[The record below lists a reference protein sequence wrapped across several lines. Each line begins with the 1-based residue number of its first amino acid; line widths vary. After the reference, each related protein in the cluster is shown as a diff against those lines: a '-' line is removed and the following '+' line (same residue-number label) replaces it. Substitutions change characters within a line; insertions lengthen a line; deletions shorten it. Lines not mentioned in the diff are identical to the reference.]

1 MEEVYARLRM
11 LEQRQMEHENRVD
24 DFMLRTDRR
33 LEILLTQSAQWAGAR
48 KALAAVVTLVGLI
61 GGVVGFMT
69 HTFFPTG
76 FVGRP

>member
-24 DFMLRTDRR
+24 DFMLRTDQR

-69 HTFFPTG
+69 HTFFPNG